1 MQQFNQEG
9 AIMKSLTTVLLLIL
23 IFTWTFNSAAADN
36 KQIKKEKK
44 VWLQSSDKKAG
55 LGVLITN
62 IDDETKEKSGVKNGA
77 RIMEVFE
84 GSEADEIGLEKG
96 DIIVEV
102 NGKSIKK
109 PSDLVDMMED
119 VEEGQEITVTVKRDG
134 AKKTFKATL
143 KPFSGHAYA
152 FHVDE
157 DDDDILIDV
166 MRSKHTG
173 DDLTIFKSG
182 DFTMPKGDKGGYLG
196 VQVKT
201 LSGQLQS
208 YFEVKHGV
216 LVEEVIK
223 DSPAEKAGLKA
234 GDVIVSINDRKIDD
248 HQDLIRTINYYNPDE
263 KINVTYVRK
272 GNKDEVSVVLGKKPA
287 KHWTIKKMKDPHQ
300 VKIIGETDDKDFKW
314 NEGGKLKT
322 FSIKK
327 SDSDDDIDLEI
338 TEEFF
343 IL

>member
-9 AIMKSLTTVLLLIL
+9 AIMKSLATVLTLLLI
-23 IFTWTFNSAAADN
+23 IVWTFNSAAADK
-36 KQIKKEKK
+36 KQIKKERKL
-44 VWLQSSDKKAG
+44 WIQASDKKAG

-62 IDDETKEKSGVKNGA
+62 IDNETKEKSGVKNGA

-102 NGKSIKK
+102 NNKSIKK
-109 PSDLVDMMED
+109 PSDLVEIMED
-119 VEEGQEITVTVKRDG
+119 VEEGEEITVTVMRDG
-134 AKKTFKATL
+134 AKKTFDATV

-157 DDDDILIDV
+157 DDNDILMDV
-166 MRSKHTG
+166 MRSKHAG
-173 DDLTIFKSG
+173 DDIKIFKSG

-216 LVEEVIK
+216 LIEEVIK

-234 GDVIVSINDRKIDD
+234 GDVIVSINDRKINDY
-248 HQDLIRTINYYNPDE
+248 QDLIRTINYYNPDE
-263 KINVTYVRK
+263 EINVIYVRK
-272 GNKDEVSVVLGKKPA
+272 GNRDEISVVLGKKPA
-287 KHWTIKKMKDPHQ
+287 KHWTIKKMKDPQ
-300 VKIIGETDDKDFKW
+300 RVKIIGETDNKDFKW
-314 NEGGKLKT
+314 NEDGKLKT

-327 SDSDDDIDLEI
+327 SGCDDDIDLEI